1 MFVWQAQEMM
11 VSRFVES
18 KCRRG
23 KGGRGEEVKLN
34 DAYVNVKPV
43 VWCLSSNFYID
54 ATFWLL

>member
-1 MFVWQAQEMM
+1 MFVWQEQEMM

-23 KGGRGEEVKLN
+23 KGGRGEEVKYG
-34 DAYVNVKPV
+34 DAYVNVMLV

>member
-1 MFVWQAQEMM
+1 MFVWQGQKMM
-11 VSRFVES
+11 APRFVES

-34 DAYVNVKPV
+34 DAHVNVKLV

>member
-1 MFVWQAQEMM
+1 MM
-11 VSRFVES
+11 ASWFVES
-18 KCRRG
+18 KCGRG

-54 ATFWLL
+54 ATFLLL

>member
-1 MFVWQAQEMM
+1 MFVWQGQKMM
-11 VSRFVES
+11 ASWFVES

-54 ATFWLL
+54 ATFLLL

>member
-1 MFVWQAQEMM
+1 MFVWQEQEMM

-18 KCRRG
+18 KCRQG
-23 KGGRGEEVKLN
+23 KGGRGEALN
-34 DAYVNVKPV
+34 FHYAYVNVMIV

>member
-1 MFVWQAQEMM
+1 MR

-18 KCRRG
+18 KCRQG
-23 KGGRGEEVKLN
+23 KGGRGEGLN
-34 DAYVNVKPV
+34 FHYAYVNVMIV

>member
-1 MFVWQAQEMM
+1 MFVWQGQKMM
-11 VSRFVES
+11 APRFVES
-18 KCRRG
+18 KRRRG

-54 ATFWLL
+54 ATFLLL